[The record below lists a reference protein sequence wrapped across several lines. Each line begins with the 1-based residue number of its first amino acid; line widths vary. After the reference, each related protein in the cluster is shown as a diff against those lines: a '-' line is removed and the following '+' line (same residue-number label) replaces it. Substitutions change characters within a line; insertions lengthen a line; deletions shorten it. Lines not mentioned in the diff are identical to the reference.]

1 MCIAALSISQRV
13 LPCCRMCC
21 LRAWCQ
27 GMGDGCRVALRMHL
41 DLHMGKLKLCIACW
55 LPSCAEPPCP
65 TKDVGNVSCPRRLSI
80 SIYNI
85 SPEIPL

>member
-1 MCIAALSISQRV
+1 MCIAAQSISRRV

-27 GMGDGCRVALRMHL
+27 GMGDGCRVALKMHL
-41 DLHMGKLKLCIACW
+41 ELHMGKLKLCIAHW
-55 LPSCAEPPCP
+55 LPSCVEDHVRP
-65 TKDVGNVSCPRRLSI
+65 KDVSCPRHLSI